1 MYRRASSAYRQLDVS
16 GPTPSRRL
24 DGDAALDD
32 PLVCELLEARLVGVL
47 ATFDLAR
54 GIHAVPM
61 WFALDERSV
70 ILATSSH
77 SRKVENLDRDRRAT
91 LVVHDSRPGFEVC
104 GVSMVGTV
112 EIVRDT
118 AARRLVELVHRRYVV
133 EGAGEDPSVAAFLAS
148 DDVALRLR
156 PGSAFTWDERRSP
169 ASEALRRG
177 RHALPLVSTDPRT

>member
-1 MYRRASSAYRQLDVS
+1 MCRLASSAYRRFDVS

-24 DGDAALDD
+24 DGDAILDD
-32 PLVCELLEARLVGVL
+32 PLVRELLDARLVGVL
-47 ATFDLAR
+47 ATFDPAG

-70 ILATSSH
+70 ILATSSL
-77 SRKVENLDRDRRAT
+77 SRKVENLDDDRRST

-112 EIVRDT
+112 EIVRDSG
-118 AARRLVELVHRRYVV
+118 ARRLVELVHRRYVAD
-133 EGAGEDPSVAAFLAS
+133 EGVEDPSVAAFLAS